1 MLKNKLLKM
10 PLLLLLIATFF
21 ISTFGS
27 MPSMAIQNDNNISL
41 NMRDADIRD
50 VLSALA
56 VNMGKSIIYTPEP
69 INVTLS
75 IDDVDSKTALTY
87 LLSSYSMDY
96 LEDNNS
102 LIIGFRET
110 LTSEFYNKLSLS
122 KFSLKYIT
130 SDILSQQLDAL
141 QIPVKKVVLDS
152 NKKVIWLQG
161 LPKDLTKAN
170 ELISMLDRAENLSE
184 ETYIYSAILTP
195 IHLTYITAEEMNN
208 VLGRIGLNTGMI
220 IDSNPMTLW
229 VYGSKS
235 QITEIQ
241 NLQKS
246 IDITENALSDNI
258 IISAVK
264 MTYLT
269 TDEIIPILNRLAVNV
284 NVVTFERSL
293 QTVWLNG
300 TNESVKLATDIIKKF
315 DIEKHKND
323 DIFFVYKTVNIT
335 AQELKNRFDN
345 LDLYNVTMETL
356 NYPEFSKSV
365 LIFCPS
371 DFRLFVMNHIN
382 KLDILTEKIKVPVDY
397 SDVSGGSSKL
407 KKRRDLLVDLTGIPS
422 SSFTISENVSR
433 NDEPLYIMY
442 IEETQENIKRV
453 KDYVTY
459 IDDALSDGSGN

>member
-1 MLKNKLLKM
+1 
-10 PLLLLLIATFF
+10 
-21 ISTFGS
+21 
-27 MPSMAIQNDNNISL
+27 
-41 NMRDADIRD
+41 
-50 VLSALA
+50 
-56 VNMGKSIIYTPEP
+56 
-69 INVTLS
+69 
-75 IDDVDSKTALTY
+75 
-87 LLSSYSMDY
+87 
-96 LEDNNS
+96 
-102 LIIGFRET
+102 
-110 LTSEFYNKLSLS
+110 
-122 KFSLKYIT
+122 
-130 SDILSQQLDAL
+130 
-141 QIPVKKVVLDS
+141 
-152 NKKVIWLQG
+152 
-161 LPKDLTKAN
+161 
-170 ELISMLDRAENLSE
+170 
-184 ETYIYSAILTP
+184 
-195 IHLTYITAEEMNN
+195 
-208 VLGRIGLNTGMI
+208 
-220 IDSNPMTLW
+220 MTLW

-459 IDDALSDGSGN
+459 IDSALSDGIGN